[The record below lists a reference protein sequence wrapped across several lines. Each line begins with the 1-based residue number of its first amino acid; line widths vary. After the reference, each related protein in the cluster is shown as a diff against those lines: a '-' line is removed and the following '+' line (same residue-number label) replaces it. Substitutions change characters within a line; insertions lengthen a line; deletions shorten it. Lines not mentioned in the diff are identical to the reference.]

1 MKNIPRIFQ
10 PFLILL
16 VLVFV
21 SPAVLAKGSE
31 LEFKAEIA
39 GINKQAEGDSTVIVS
54 LFSESSD
61 FDITIIVDTNTK
73 IESNGNEID
82 LSELEIGN
90 YIKVR
95 AFFSDAGIVA
105 EEIDLLD
112 GRIGQFRLRGLIDGV
127 SSSGDGT
134 LVDLLGVSVLV
145 NSATRIRDRSRDQDG
160 TIDSLIVDQ
169 LIDAKGRVV
178 DDVFVARRVMLGQR
192 REGHVEFDGEIT
204 QSDSNLLSVETHNR
218 TILSVVIDG
227 DTRIRGDLFVGA
239 YIEVDGFLNK
249 QLQVVADKIKVDD
262 DGNGDAG
269 DDDRRDKRGHDD
281 DDDENKSEVVREVSF
296 LNVGDS
302 SGLEG
307 KAKFKHE
314 LEDNAVEQ
322 ELEIEIEHAAAN
334 TSYGISVDF
343 GDGVG
348 VGVGFGTLTTNDS
361 GRVEIEFKDSPKSG
375 QVQINNLLP
384 DGKDVRD
391 IKQVQITFDGSP
403 VLEANFLS
411 FL

>member
-1 MKNIPRIFQ
+1 MKKIPRIFQ

-31 LEFKAEIA
+31 LEFKATIAEI
-39 GINKQAEGDSTVIVS
+39 NQPAEGDSTVTVS

-61 FDITIIVDTNTK
+61 FDIMIIVDTNTK

-82 LSELEIGN
+82 LSELEIGD
-90 YIKVR
+90 YIKVS

-127 SSSGDGT
+127 PSSGADT
-134 LVDLLGVSVLV
+134 QVELLGILVLV

-160 TIDSLIVDQ
+160 TVDSLVVGE
-169 LIDAKGRVV
+169 LIDAKGRIV
-178 DDVFVARRVMLGQR
+178 DDVFVARRIILGQR
-192 REGHVEFDGEIT
+192 REGHVEFDGVIT
-204 QSDSNLLSVETHNR
+204 QSDNNLLAVVTHNR
-218 TILSVVIDG
+218 TTLDVVIDG
-227 DTRIRGDLFVGA
+227 DTRIRGDLLVGA
-239 YIEVDGFLNK
+239 YVEVDGFLNE
-249 QLQVVADKIKVDD
+249 QLQVVADKIKVDS

-281 DDDENKSEVVREVSF
+281 DEDKSEVVREVSF
-296 LNVGDS
+296 QSIGDS
-302 SGLEG
+302 SGIEG

-314 LEDNAVEQ
+314 LEGNGIEQ

-334 TSYGISVDF
+334 TTYGIGVEFVGEGVVD
-343 GDGVG
+343 
-348 VGVGFGTLTTNDS
+348 FGTLTTNDR
-361 GRVEIEFKDSPKSG
+361 GRVKVEFEDSPKSG
-375 QVQINNLLP
+375 QIQINNLLP

-391 IKQVQITFDGSP
+391 IQQVHITLDGSP
-403 VLEANFLS
+403 VLEAS
-411 FL
+411 F

>member
-1 MKNIPRIFQ
+1 MKKLSRIFQ

-21 SPAVLAKGSE
+21 SPAVFAKGSE
-31 LEFKAEIA
+31 LEFSALIAEID
-39 GINKQAEGDSTVIVS
+39 QPAEGDSTVIVS
-54 LFSESSD
+54 LFSESTD

-82 LSELEIGN
+82 LSELEIGD
-90 YIKVR
+90 YIKVS
-95 AFFSDAGIVA
+95 AFFSDGGIVA

-112 GRIGQFRLRGLIDGV
+112 GRIGQFRMRGLIDGV
-127 SSSGDGT
+127 LSSGDGT
-134 LVDLLGVSVLV
+134 LVNLLGASVLV

-160 TIDSLIVDQ
+160 VIDSLVVGE

-192 REGHVEFDGEIT
+192 REGHVEFDGVIT
-204 QSDSNLLSVETHNR
+204 QSENNLLKVVTHNG
-218 TILSVVIDG
+218 TTLGVVING
-227 DTRIRGDLFVGA
+227 DTRIRGELLVGA
-239 YIEVDGFLNK
+239 YVEVDGFLNEK
-249 QLQVVADKIKVDD
+249 LEVVADKIKVDG

-269 DDDRRDKRGHDD
+269 DDDRRDKRGHDED
-281 DDDENKSEVVREVSF
+281 DDDENKLEVVREVSF
-296 LNVGDS
+296 QNVSDS

-314 LEDNAVEQ
+314 LEDNGVEQ

-343 GDGVG
+343 GDGV
-348 VGVGFGTLTTNDS
+348 VDFGTLTTNDR
-361 GRVEIEFKDSPKSG
+361 GRVKVEFEDSPKSG
-375 QVQINNLLP
+375 QVQINDLLP
-384 DGKDVRD
+384 DSKDVRD
-391 IKQVQITFDGSP
+391 IQQVQITFEESP
-403 VLEANFLS
+403 VLEANF
-411 FL
+411 

>member
-1 MKNIPRIFQ
+1 MKKLQRIFQ
-10 PFLILL
+10 PFLIIL

-21 SPAVLAKGSE
+21 STAVFAKGSE
-31 LEFKAEIA
+31 LEFKAAIAEI
-39 GINKQAEGDSTVIVS
+39 NQPAEGDSTVTVS
-54 LFSESSD
+54 LFSESTD
-61 FDITIIVDTNTK
+61 FDITIIIDTNTK
-73 IESNGNEID
+73 IESNSNEID
-82 LSELEIGN
+82 LSELEIGD
-90 YIKVR
+90 YIKVS

-145 NSATRIRDRSRDQDG
+145 NSATRIRDRSRNEDG
-160 TIDSLIVDQ
+160 TIDSLIVGE

-178 DDVFVARRVMLGQR
+178 DDVFVARRIMLGQR
-192 REGHVEFDGEIT
+192 REGHVEFDGEII
-204 QSDSNLLSVETHNR
+204 QIDSNLLAVVTHNG
-218 TILSVVIDG
+218 TTLGVVIDSE
-227 DTRIRGDLFVGA
+227 TKIRGDLLVGA
-239 YIEVDGFLNK
+239 YVEVDGFLNK

-296 LNVGDS
+296 QHVGDS
-302 SGLEG
+302 SGIEG

-314 LEDNAVEQ
+314 TENNGIEQ

-334 TSYGISVDF
+334 TSYGISVSF
-343 GDGVG
+343 GEGVI
-348 VGVGFGTLTTNDS
+348 VNFGALTTNDH
-361 GRVEIEFKDSPKSG
+361 GRVEIEFEDSPESG

-391 IKQVQITFDGSP
+391 IRQVQITLDGSP
-403 VLEANFLS
+403 ILEANFQE
-411 FL
+411 